1 MTHHDGTGCAACPSR
16 RALLA
21 GAGAGLAAT
30 LAGCATYG
38 SPAAPAA
45 PGGGDAPGGEA
56 TGGDAPAAGA
66 GGAGSGSP
74 AGGDGPGA
82 GGGTAGAVLARVADI
97 PVGGG
102 RIFAERQIVVTQPEA
117 GTVRAFTAVCTHQ
130 GCTVAEVKGG
140 TINCP
145 CHGSR
150 FRVADGSVAG
160 GPATRPLA
168 AVRVTVDGGAV
179 RLA

>member
-1 MTHHDGTGCAACPSR
+1 MTHDDGTTTCGAACHPR

-21 GAGAGLAAT
+21 GAGAGLAVG

-38 SPAAPAA
+38 QAASPPPPPAAP
-45 PGGGDAPGGEA
+45 
-56 TGGDAPAAGA
+56 
-66 GGAGSGSP
+66 SR
-74 AGGDGPGA
+74 AGGDDNPSDDNPSGDNPSGGNPSAANPA
-82 GGGTAGAVLARVADI
+82 GGAVLAQVSDI

-102 RIFAERQIVVTQPEA
+102 RIFAERQVVVTQPQA
-117 GTVRAFTAVCTHQ
+117 GTFKAFSAVCTHQ

-150 FRVADGSVAG
+150 FRIADGSVAN
-160 GPATRPLA
+160 GPAARPLP
-168 AVRVTVDGGAV
+168 AVDVTVDGGAI